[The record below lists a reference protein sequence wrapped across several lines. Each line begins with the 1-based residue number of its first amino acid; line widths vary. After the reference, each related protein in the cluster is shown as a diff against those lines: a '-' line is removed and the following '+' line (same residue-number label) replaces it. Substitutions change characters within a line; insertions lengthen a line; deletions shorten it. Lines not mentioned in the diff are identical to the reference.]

1 LTITILGRLRK
12 KISLFIGRIFVY
24 KNEGKDE
31 NEVFI
36 AENWAKIFSSKIS
49 FSNVSILKHL
59 TKLKIH

>member
-1 LTITILGRLRK
+1 LRR
-12 KISLFIGRIFVY
+12 KISLFIDRIFVY

-36 AENWAKIFSSKIS
+36 AENWAKIFSPKIS

-59 TKLKIH
+59 NELKIH